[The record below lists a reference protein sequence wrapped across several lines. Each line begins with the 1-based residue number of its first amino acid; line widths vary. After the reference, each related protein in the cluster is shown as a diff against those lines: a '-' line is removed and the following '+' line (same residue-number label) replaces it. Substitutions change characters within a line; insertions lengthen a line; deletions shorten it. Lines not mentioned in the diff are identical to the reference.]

1 MSNRLCPRCKLR
13 RRRLPRPHQER
24 SPEHGEHTHSL
35 TIAALRADGWT
46 NIAAG
51 LRWAGRNY
59 LNPPSLLNFVT

>member
-1 MSNRLCPRCKLR
+1 MASMRN
-13 RRRLPRPHQER
+13 
-24 SPEHGEHTHSL
+24 L

-59 LNPPSLLNFVT
+59 LNPLSLLNFVT